1 MARSVPGRKHR
12 VMLTTYEFYVAK
24 KDSPP
29 RFVPVL
35 CGSELELM
43 RHAREMLAQE
53 AAEFVEVRRGGEVL
67 LRLVS

>member
-1 MARSVPGRKHR
+1 
-12 VMLTTYEFYVAK
+12 MLTTYEFYVAQ
-24 KDSPP
+24 KDSAP

-35 CGSELELM
+35 CASELELM

-67 LRLVS
+67 LRLVG